1 MRLRSRLRRA
11 AIGLAVVALT
21 ACASSAEPGSGR
33 PSPTPACGPVRRP
46 PVQASG
52 HLIGDAEPPVAYSSV
67 PPTSGWHASG
77 APRIASRPP
86 GRPLSEPEQVSV
98 LEAGGV
104 VVAYHALP
112 AADRR
117 ALHRF
122 TAQRYPGRVAV
133 TAYSRLAPGGVAMTG
148 WGVLQ
153 RCDALDLGAVAA
165 FADAYA
171 DPHPRVSGH

>member
-1 MRLRSRLRRA
+1 MPLRSRLRRA
-11 AIGLAVVALT
+11 ALGLAVVALT
-21 ACASSAEPGSGR
+21 ACASSPQAGPR
-33 PSPTPACGPVRRP
+33 QPSPTAVCGPVRRP

-52 HLIGDAEPPVAYSSV
+52 HLIGDAEPPVAYSSI

-77 APRIASRPP
+77 VPRITTRPP
-86 GRPLSEPEQVSV
+86 GRPLSEPAQVSV

-104 VVAYHALP
+104 VVAYDALP

-122 TAQRYPGRVAV
+122 AARRYPGRVAV
-133 TAYSRLAPGGVAMTG
+133 TAYSRLGPGRVAMTG